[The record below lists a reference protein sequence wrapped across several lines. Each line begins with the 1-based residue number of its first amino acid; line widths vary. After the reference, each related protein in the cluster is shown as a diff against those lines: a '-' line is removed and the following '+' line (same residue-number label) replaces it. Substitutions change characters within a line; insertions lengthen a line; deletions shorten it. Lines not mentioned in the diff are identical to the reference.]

1 MRSLPRAAGSR
12 RASLER
18 VPGGTVGG
26 NTLVWRQITFA
37 ALTTTKIRVYVT
49 GSLNTWTRV
58 AEIEVAVS
66 RAQMEIAREIQRTL
80 LPDHPL
86 TLAGVRFAGRC
97 LPAVEVGGDYFGYF
111 PREPDGADSFIGD
124 VSGHGVGAALLMAEA
139 RSAFMMQRL
148 ISASAAPIL
157 EKLNDLLFDDL
168 DRATLFMTACCST
181 FNARTSELSYA
192 NAGHPPALLLRADQD
207 CCGLLQAGGMLLG
220 IRKAV
225 KFEETITVLNE
236 GDIVVFYTDGITE
249 RASESGEFFGIGRL
263 GDAIIAH
270 RHKEPEALVTAVLD
284 VVDRFGGRRPHDD
297 DVTIVAMK
305 VTRRTEAPAGTQ
317 RPSVPRR
324 AAAIASSSIGGRA
337 RPKRRSGR

>member
-1 MRSLPRAAGSR
+1 MAAWFGSR
-12 RASLER
+12 FFIL
-18 VPGGTVGG
+18 
-26 NTLVWRQITFA
+26 RQIDALVVASGRLASGELGTRAPLLGGRGNELELLARAFNTMA
-37 ALTTTKIRVYVT
+37 ATLETRERDLRTAEER
-49 GSLNTWTRV
+49 TRV

-270 RHKEPEALVTAVLD
+270 RHEEPEALVTAVLD
-284 VVDRFGGRRPHDD
+284 VVDRFAGRRPHDD

-305 VTRRTEAPAGTQ
+305 VTRAD
-317 RPSVPRR
+317 
-324 AAAIASSSIGGRA
+324 
-337 RPKRRSGR
+337 